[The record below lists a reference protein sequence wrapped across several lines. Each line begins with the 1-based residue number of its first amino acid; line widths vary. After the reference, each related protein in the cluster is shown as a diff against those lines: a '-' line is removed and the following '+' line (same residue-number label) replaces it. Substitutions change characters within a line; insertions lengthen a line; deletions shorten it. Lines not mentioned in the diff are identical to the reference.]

1 MLTLTENARTT
12 VQGLTDDAGL
22 PESGGLRIAT
32 SPSEDGGFELAL
44 VAEPTFGDDVVEA
57 GSAKIYLEPVASEAL
72 AEHELDADPAN
83 PGTSFT
89 VVPQV

>member
-12 VQGLTDDAGL
+12 VEGLATEAGL

-32 SPSEDGGFELAL
+32 SPAEDGGFELAL
-44 VAEPTFGDDVVEA
+44 VAEPETGDVVVDVGA
-57 GSAKIYLEPVASEAL
+57 ARIFLEPVASEAL
-72 AEHELDADPAN
+72 ASHELDADPAN

-89 VVPQV
+89 VVPQA